1 MRETE
6 SDLFRQ
12 LGSIEGESLSSQ
24 DMSSVKLDEA
34 NAISSLNA
42 NSADGTTVA
51 TATSGRQSEVQATSK
66 TARSEIGMNNMLDE
80 RYSTSG
86 RDRSGTEW
94 LNLAGNPRQYYRSGE
109 NSQYTKLVRI
119 DDDLS
124 WPKLNFT

>member
-1 MRETE
+1 
-6 SDLFRQ
+6 
-12 LGSIEGESLSSQ
+12 
-24 DMSSVKLDEA
+24 
-34 NAISSLNA
+34 
-42 NSADGTTVA
+42 
-51 TATSGRQSEVQATSK
+51 
-66 TARSEIGMNNMLDE
+66 MLDE

-124 WPKLNFT
+124 